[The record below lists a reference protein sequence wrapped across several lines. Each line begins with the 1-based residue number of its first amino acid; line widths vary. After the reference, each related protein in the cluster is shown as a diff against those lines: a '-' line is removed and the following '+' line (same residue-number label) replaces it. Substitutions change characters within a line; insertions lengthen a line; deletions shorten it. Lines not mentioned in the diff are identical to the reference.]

1 MSRYGVLGQPFDQ
14 AQWHPYAPNLQ
25 EDRTPWSCATAA
37 GESLMDLHESEDLV
51 RFRAEAV
58 AWLDAHA
65 PRPGSAGDFTVG
77 RERPFVDGCRRWQ
90 ATLSE
95 AGWAGVAWPVDF
107 GGQGRSALFELVFRR
122 EQARYGVST
131 AAFDVGIG
139 MVGPTLMVHG
149 TDAQKASHLPA
160 LLRGEEVWC
169 QMFSEPG
176 AGSDLAGLSTA
187 ARRRPGGWTINGQK
201 VWTSYARFAD
211 FAILLARSDAAR
223 PKHHGLTCFLVD
235 MRTPGIEIRPIPQMN
250 GAAEFNQVFLTDV
263 EIPDDAVLGEVDGG
277 WAVANT
283 MLGSE
288 RGLVGEEWPGVAELC
303 QIARARGRATD
314 PLVRQGI
321 AGTFVRAQILHY
333 LDLRIQSR
341 LGNGEP
347 VGALAS
353 VFNLFFA
360 DHLRRSGNVAASLL
374 GPGMLTAPSQIGLA
388 GRWQFNL
395 LTAPS
400 VRIASGTDEI
410 QRNILG
416 ERALGLPRE
425 PRPEPGSSDP
435 SLRPAPARS
444 QA

>member
-1 MSRYGVLGQPFDQ
+1 
-14 AQWHPYAPNLQ
+14 
-25 EDRTPWSCATAA
+25 
-37 GESLMDLHESEDLV
+37 MDLHESEELV
-51 RFRAEAV
+51 GFRAEAA
-58 AWLDAHA
+58 AWLDQHA
-65 PRPGSAGDFTVG
+65 PRRGGAGDFTVG
-77 RERPFVDGCRRWQ
+77 RDRAFVEGCRRWQ
-90 ATLSE
+90 ATLFDG
-95 AGWAGVAWPVDF
+95 GWAGVAWPAEF
-107 GGQGRSALFELVFRR
+107 GGQGRSALFDVVFRR

-149 TDAQKASHLPA
+149 TDVQKAAHLPA
-160 LLRGEEVWC
+160 LLRGNAVWC

-187 ARRRPGGWTINGQK
+187 ARHHPGGWTINGQK

-211 FAILLARSDAAR
+211 YAILLARSDADR
-223 PKHHGLTCFLVD
+223 PKHHALTCFLVD
-235 MRTPGIEIRPIPQMN
+235 MRTPGVEIRPIAQMN

-263 EIPDDAVLGEVDGG
+263 EVPDDAVLGAVDGG

-288 RGLVGEEWPGVAELC
+288 RGLVGEEWPGVAELVE
-303 QIARARGRATD
+303 IARARGLAAD

-321 AGTFVRAQILHY
+321 AGTFVRQGILHY

-341 LGNGEP
+341 LGSGEP

-353 VFNLFFA
+353 IFNLFFA

-374 GPGMLTAPSQIGLA
+374 GPALLTAPSQIGLA
-388 GRWQFNL
+388 GRWQFHL

-416 ERALGLPRE
+416 ERALGLPRQ
-425 PRPEPGSSDP
+425 PRPEAAS
-435 SLRPAPARS
+435 
-444 QA
+444 